1 MMQKKNI
8 KNFESQVLLKYLRGA
23 KADEAKDTIQRW
35 LDDSGTEHELYDESL
50 KFWDGIALDQK
61 IAEGYKEDSILD
73 KIHHNIKIEEGT
85 FLNKNKSKVSFIHYL
100 SRIAAVLF
108 IPLLVASL
116 LLLFQVESFKSEKSW
131 AEIHAP
137 YGTRTDFHLPDGS
150 TGHLNGGSTIIFPV
164 RFTGK
169 IRNIKLTGEAYF
181 NVVSNHKRPFIVS
194 TERIDVKA
202 TGTSFNVMAYPDE
215 AITEVTLLNGKVE
228 VLRKKENVIASM
240 GVLKPDESLIYNAK
254 SDSRKI
260 QSGNSADKL
269 SWVDGKLIFKYEPF
283 DEVIRKLNRWYNV
296 NIEIKDTLLESYIY
310 YGAFQDETLDEVLKL
325 LQYTAPIKYQDIE
338 RKRKQDGT
346 FEKRGIEIYYSK
358 N

>member
-1 MMQKKNI
+1 MIQKKNI
-8 KNFESQVLLKYLRGA
+8 KKFDRQILLKYLRSA
-23 KADEAKDTIQRW
+23 EADEATDTIQRW
-35 LDDSGTEHELYDESL
+35 LDDSRAKDILYEESL
-50 KFWDGIALDQK
+50 KFWNGITLNQK
-61 IAEGYKEDSILD
+61 IAGGYNEDSILD

-85 FLNKNKSKVSFIHYL
+85 FLSKNKPKVSFIQYL

-116 LLLFQVESFKSEKSW
+116 LLLFQVQSFRSDKSW

-137 YGTRTDFHLPDGS
+137 HGTRTDFHLPDGS
-150 TGHLNGGSTIIFPV
+150 TGHLNGGSTIKFPTQ
-164 RFTGK
+164 FTGK
-169 IRNIKLTGEAYF
+169 IRRVELIGQAYF

-194 TERIDVKA
+194 TETIDIKA
-202 TGTSFNVMAYPDE
+202 TGTSFDVMAYPDE

-228 VLRKKENVIASM
+228 VFRKKENVIASM
-240 GVLKPDESLIYNAK
+240 GILKPDESLIYNAK
-254 SDSRKI
+254 SGSRKI

-269 SWVDGKLIFKYEPF
+269 SWVDGKLLFKYEPF
-283 DEVIRKLNRWYNV
+283 DEVVRKLNRWYNV

-325 LQYTAPIKYQDIE
+325 LQYTAPIKYQDIQ

-346 FEKRGIEIYYSK
+346 FEKREIEIYYSK

>member
-1 MMQKKNI
+1 MQKKNI
-8 KNFESQVLLKYLRGA
+8 KNFDSQVLLKYLKSVEAG
-23 KADEAKDTIQRW
+23 EAKDTIQRW
-35 LDDSGTEHELYDESL
+35 LDDSGTEHQLYDESL
-50 KFWDGIALDQK
+50 KFWNGIILNQK
-61 IAEGYKEDSILD
+61 ITGGYNEDSILD

-85 FLNKNKSKVSFIHYL
+85 FLSKNKPKVNFIHYL

-116 LLLFQVESFKSEKSW
+116 LLLFQVKSFRSDNSW

-150 TGHLNGGSTIIFPV
+150 TGHLNGGSTIIFPT

-202 TGTSFNVMAYPDE
+202 TGTSFDVMAYPDE
-215 AITEVTLLNGKVE
+215 TITEVTLLNGKVE
-228 VLRKKENVIASM
+228 VFRKRENVIASIGM
-240 GVLKPDESLIYNAK
+240 LKPDESLIYNAK

-269 SWVDGKLIFKYEPF
+269 SWVDGKLLFKYEPF
-283 DEVIRKLNRWYNV
+283 DEVVRKLNRWYNV

-325 LQYTAPIKYQDIE
+325 LQYTAPIKYQDIQ

-346 FEKRGIEIYYSK
+346 FEKREIEIYYSK
-358 N
+358 D